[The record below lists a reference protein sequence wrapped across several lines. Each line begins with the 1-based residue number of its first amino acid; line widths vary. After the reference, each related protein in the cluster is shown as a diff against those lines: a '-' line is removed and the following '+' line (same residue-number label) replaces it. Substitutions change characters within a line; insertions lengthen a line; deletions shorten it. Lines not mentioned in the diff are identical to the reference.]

1 MQINP
6 VNQHI
11 LLHQPCYMRKVLF
24 RTIHFSILRKLVVG
38 DYQNCL
44 VYLATYHGILMM
56 LLLHHQSDTDF
67 AVAQVNKL
75 SIEFFESILD
85 CNDIASSLVLALML

>member
-1 MQINP
+1 
-6 VNQHI
+6 
-11 LLHQPCYMRKVLF
+11 MRKVLF
-24 RTIHFSILRKLVVG
+24 RTNHFSILRKLVVG

-75 SIEFFESILD
+75 SIEFESILD